1 LLSKD
6 NGQTDSEKNLN
17 DTFCYMDNLTVGGHS
32 QEQHDDNVKKRME
45 VLGRYKFTLND
56 FEDNQVSDRY

>member
-1 LLSKD
+1 
-6 NGQTDSEKNLN
+6 
-17 DTFCYMDNLTVGGHS
+17 MDNLTVGGHS